1 MLETESAQ
9 LVKQKPKGNAIFT
22 RFRALE
28 PIISVFWA
36 IEARPGEMYLTAA
49 FELNV
54 AILAVTQAPVK
65 YNHESVESGHTGFC
79 VKTVMR
85 GF

>member
-1 MLETESAQ
+1 
-9 LVKQKPKGNAIFT
+9 
-22 RFRALE
+22 
-28 PIISVFWA
+28 
-36 IEARPGEMYLTAA
+36 MYLTAA